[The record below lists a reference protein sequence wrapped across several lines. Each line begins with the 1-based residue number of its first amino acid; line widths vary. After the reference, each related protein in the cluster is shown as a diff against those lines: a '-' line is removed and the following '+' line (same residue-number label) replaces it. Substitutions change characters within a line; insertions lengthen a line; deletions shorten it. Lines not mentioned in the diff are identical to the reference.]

1 MNMSNFINQPR
12 GKSSTFR
19 ELLFDKKKDHKLPEL
34 IKLSS
39 RTPKLQLTI
48 TQNFALPD
56 ISRMHTPKP
65 RKISPILTH
74 TMDKTLEKQLIN
86 LEKLI
91 HREEKL
97 SLIHESLLNDQSLN
111 AICREYWE
119 ISNDEALWSVERL
132 LKDTRTKKSM
142 VDSII
147 LESLAISLLL
157 FCSGHISDWNPILNQ
172 LRNMIY
178 FIHQNFL
185 TLVDLVLSR
194 LPIETNPST
203 WVLTLKSV
211 LKAKKLKPAK
221 RSEHSICLKQ
231 NNEIIANCIRTIIRL
246 MPIKSTPALSMIMHI
261 LSNRDKFS
269 IAVARSYVFQPPN
282 LQESSITPPYLPEIK
297 DKNLTLV
304 LDLDETLVHY
314 SIQGTSGQ
322 LMIRPYCEEFLAE
335 VDKFFELVVFTAGLQ
350 EVRNK

>member
-1 MNMSNFINQPR
+1 MSNFVNTPR
-12 GKSSTFR
+12 ATASSTFR
-19 ELLFDKKKDHKLPEL
+19 ELLIEKRRDHKLPEL

-74 TMDKTLEKQLIN
+74 TSERPIEKQLIN
-86 LEKLI
+86 LERLI
-91 HREEKL
+91 LREEKL
-97 SLIHESLLNDQSLN
+97 SILHDSLIQDQNLGTSCND
-111 AICREYWE
+111 YWE

-132 LKDTRTKKSM
+132 LKDSRTKKSM

-147 LESLAISLLL
+147 LESLAISLLI
-157 FCSGHISDWNPILNQ
+157 FCSSHIADWTPIANQ

-185 TLVDLVLSR
+185 TLIDLVLSR
-194 LPIETNPST
+194 LPLEAPSSG
-203 WVLTLKSV
+203 WVLTLKAV
-211 LKAKKLKPAK
+211 LKAKKVKTAK
-221 RSEHSICLKQ
+221 RSEHSTCLKQ
-231 NNEIIANCIRTIIRL
+231 NNEIIANCIRTVIRL

-269 IAVARSYVFQPPN
+269 IPVARSYVFQQPSM
-282 LQESSITPPYLPEIK
+282 QESSVLPPYLPEIK
-297 DKNLTLV
+297 VKELTLV

-314 SIQGTSGQ
+314 AIQGTSGQ
-322 LMIRPYCEEFLAE
+322 LLIRPHCEEFLALMDE
-335 VDKFFELVVFTAGLQ
+335 IFEIVVFTAGLQ
-350 EVRNK
+350 EVRYT

>member
-1 MNMSNFINQPR
+1 MSNFNNAPR
-12 GKSSTFR
+12 ATSSTFR
-19 ELLFDKKKDHKLPEL
+19 ELLIDKKKNSRLPEL
-34 IKLSS
+34 VKLSS

-48 TQNFALPD
+48 TQNFALPE

-65 RKISPILTH
+65 RKISPILIHKVENTI
-74 TMDKTLEKQLIN
+74 EKHLIN

-91 HREEKL
+91 QREEKL
-97 SLIHESLLNDQSLN
+97 SLMHDSLLNDETLN
-111 AICREYWE
+111 TICHDYWE
-119 ISNDEALWSVERL
+119 LSNDEALWSMERM

-147 LESLAISLLL
+147 LESLSVSLLI
-157 FCSGHISDWNPILNQ
+157 FCSSHVSDWSPISNQ

-185 TLVDLVLSR
+185 TIIDLVLSR

-211 LKAKKLKPAK
+211 LKAKKLKTAK
-221 RSEHSICLKQ
+221 RSEHSTSLKQ
-231 NNEIIANCIRTIIRL
+231 NNEIIANCIRTVIRL
-246 MPIKSTPALSMIMHI
+246 MPIKTTPALSMIMHI

-269 IAVARSYVFQPPN
+269 ISVARSYVFQQPN
-282 LQESSITPPYLPEIK
+282 LQEPSISPPYLPEIK
-297 DKNLTLV
+297 GKNLTLV

-314 SIQGTSGQ
+314 AVQGTGGQ
-322 LMIRPYCEEFLAE
+322 LLIRPFCEEFLSQVAQ
-335 VDKFFELVVFTAGLQ
+335 FFELVVFTAGLQ
-350 EVRNK
+350 EVSNN

>member
-1 MNMSNFINQPR
+1 MSNFVNTPR
-12 GKSSTFR
+12 ATASSTFR
-19 ELLFDKKKDHKLPEL
+19 ELLIEKKRDQKLPEL
-34 IKLSS
+34 VKLSS

-65 RKISPILTH
+65 RRISPILAH
-74 TMDKTLEKQLIN
+74 TLEKPLEKQLIN
-86 LEKLI
+86 LERLI
-91 HREEKL
+91 QREEKL
-97 SLIHESLLNDQSLN
+97 SVIHDSLSQDISLGN
-111 AICREYWE
+111 ICTDYWE

-132 LKDTRTKKSM
+132 LKDSRTKKSM

-147 LESLAISLLL
+147 LESLAISLLI
-157 FCSGHISDWNPILNQ
+157 FCSGHINDWSPIVNQ

-194 LPIETNPST
+194 LPLEASPST
-203 WVLTLKSV
+203 WVLTLKTV
-211 LKAKKLKPAK
+211 LKSKKTKSAK
-221 RSEHSICLKQ
+221 RSEHSTCLKQ

-269 IAVARSYVFQPPN
+269 IPVARSYVFQQPSM
-282 LQESSITPPYLPEIK
+282 QESSVLPPYLPEIRGK
-297 DKNLTLV
+297 SLTLV

-322 LMIRPYCEEFLAE
+322 LLIRPNCEAFLDSVAE
-335 VDKFFELVVFTAGLQ
+335 VFELVVFTAGLQ
-350 EVRNK
+350 EVREN